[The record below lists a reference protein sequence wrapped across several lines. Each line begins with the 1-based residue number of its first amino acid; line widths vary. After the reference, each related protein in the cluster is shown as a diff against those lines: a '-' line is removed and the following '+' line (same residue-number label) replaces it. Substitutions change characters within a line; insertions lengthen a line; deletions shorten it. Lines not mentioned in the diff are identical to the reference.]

1 MNNHTFRRA
10 HAGTKPVIRAGS
22 PMLTVDVERLRNAS
36 PLQTKNPV
44 SRRGLNLRAVILS
57 SLVFAVAVAIL
68 VAATAGGR
76 P

>member
-1 MNNHTFRRA
+1 MNTLNKRRE

-44 SRRGLNLRAVILS
+44 SRRGLSRSVILS